1 MYADSEQYYIPVIR
15 YIVTLVYVIFLDKK
29 TQLVSNVKK
38 NRKNRKCIRLNS
50 YL

>member
-29 TQLVSNVKK
+29 KTVGEQCEKK
-38 NRKNRKCIRLNS
+38 
-50 YL
+50 